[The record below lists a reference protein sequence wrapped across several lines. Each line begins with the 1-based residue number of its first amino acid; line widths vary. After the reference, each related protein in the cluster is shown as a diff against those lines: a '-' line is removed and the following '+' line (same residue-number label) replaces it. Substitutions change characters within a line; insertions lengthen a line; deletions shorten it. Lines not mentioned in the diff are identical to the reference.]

1 MEREISLLQREIA
14 RKGGSKC
21 QIQIVMSDQLLYFN
35 GVNASS
41 GEYITPPLRADQLAQ
56 LAQGETIAPD
66 QLAELKWRKGLT
78 EAHMGVK
85 QGVDP
90 RDLAQAGWGVIFP
103 PNVDPAV
110 QDALR
115 PLLEHRKAQ
124 ATKIQN
130 RYREYTYRPDESKN
144 VFLARNGAGPGA
156 VDPDKVPYYLMIVG
170 DPEKIPY
177 TFQYQLD
184 VAYAVGRI
192 QFDTVDEY
200 AQYAQSVVRAEHDD
214 FSLAK
219 RATFFGVVNPDDPST
234 QASAD
239 NLIKPLADKLSVQAP
254 TWAFDSYTAQDATK
268 GRLEGILKD
277 DTPAL
282 LFTASHGAGFDM
294 GDPRQMKHQGALICR
309 EWDGPVAMQGKPI
322 PQAMYYAMDDVPGD
336 AHLQGM
342 VAFHFACFGA
352 GTPRYDEFS
361 HLRAGMR
368 ERTQIAPSSFLA
380 KLPKKLLGH
389 PKGGALAVIGHV
401 DRAWGASFLWNQSVD
416 QLSTFES
423 TLTRLMDG
431 WPVGAAMEFFNERY
445 AELATSLSSNL
456 EDIKFNKKVDALE
469 LATTW
474 TANNDAR
481 GYVVL
486 GDPAVRLSVNG
497 KPHDTPPQTETI
509 ALALDTKTKPSLDI
523 DRLDKTLAKLEE
535 QVTALAETIKELRAN
550 LK

>member
-1 MEREISLLQREIA
+1 
-14 RKGGSKC
+14 
-21 QIQIVMSDQLLYFN
+21 MSDELLYFN

-56 LAQGETIAPD
+56 LARGETIAPD
-66 QLAELKWRKGLT
+66 QLAELKWRKGLR
-78 EAHMGVK
+78 EADMGVK
-85 QGVDP
+85 HGVDA
-90 RDLAQAGWGVIFP
+90 RDLAQSGWGVIFP
-103 PNVDPAV
+103 PNVDPAM

-115 PLLEHRKAQ
+115 PLLEFRKAQ
-124 ATKIQN
+124 ATKLQN

-156 VDPDKVPYYLMIVG
+156 VDPDKVPYYLLLVG

-177 TFQYQLD
+177 AFQYQLD

-192 QFDTVDEY
+192 QFDSVDEY
-200 AQYAQSVVRAEHDD
+200 AQYAQSVVRAEQED
-214 FSLAK
+214 FSLEK
-219 RATFFGVVNPDDPST
+219 RAAFFGVVNADDPST

-239 NLIKPLADKLSVQAP
+239 HLIAPLSDKLRVQESGW
-254 TWAFDSYTAQDATK
+254 TLDTYTAQDATK
-268 GRLEGILKD
+268 ARLEGLVQDK
-277 DTPAL
+277 TPAL
-282 LFTASHGAGFDM
+282 LFTASHGAGFDL
-294 GDPRQMKHQGALICR
+294 GDPRQLKHQGALICR
-309 EWDGPVAMQGKPI
+309 EWEGPVAMKGRPI
-322 PQAMYYAMDDVPGD
+322 PQSMYYAMDDVTAD
-336 AHLQGM
+336 AHVHGM

-361 HLRAGMR
+361 HLKQGLR

-401 DRAWGASFLWNQSVD
+401 DRAWGSSFLWNQSVD

-423 TLTRLMDG
+423 TLTRLMEG

-445 AELATSLSSNL
+445 AELATGLSSSL
-456 EDIKFNKKVDALE
+456 EDIKFNKKVDPLE
-469 LATTW
+469 LANTW

-486 GDPAVRLSVNG
+486 GDPAVRLRVNG
-497 KPHDTPPQTETI
+497 KTRDALPPQRETI
-509 ALALDTKTKPSLDI
+509 TLALGAEPKPALDR
-523 DRLDKTLAKLEE
+523 DRLDETLATLE
-535 QVTALAETIKELRAN
+535 QQLAALAETIKALRAT
-550 LK
+550 LKQ